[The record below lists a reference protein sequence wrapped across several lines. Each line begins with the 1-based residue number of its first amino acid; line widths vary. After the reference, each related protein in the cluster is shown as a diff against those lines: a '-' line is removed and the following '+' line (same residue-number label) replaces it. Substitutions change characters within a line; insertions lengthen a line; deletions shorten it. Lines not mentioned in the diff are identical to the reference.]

1 MMEANKIAKQMIEFQ
16 KAAFNNTFNSI
27 AMMQDQSEKMVQNLM
42 QQNPA
47 LPKQSMDAF
56 NEWLNMCKK
65 ARDDY
70 KNAVEE
76 GFKNLENLF
85 GAGSKSK

>member
-47 LPKQSMDAF
+47 LPKQSTDAF
-56 NEWLNMCKK
+56 NEWLKMCKK

-85 GAGSKSK
+85 EAGSKSK